1 MKTKLLTLAFGLVLA
16 QNAFATG
23 GFNCSGETNS
33 GKKVEVLGCVPHSIP
48 SLCSDVTVAVNDA
61 VLFTVPRDNVPA
73 FYLSGNFIGLQA
85 MDENYNES
93 LVRLEYFGAKNKK
106 NLLVVKAPNGQTF
119 KFKDVTCLVE

>member
-48 SLCSDVTVAVNDA
+48 SLCSDVTVA
-61 VLFTVPRDNVPA
+61 VPRDNVPA